1 MNVKNQIKRYALF
14 LIGLFIAS
22 LGVAFSTKAG

>member
-1 MNVKNQIKRYALF
+1 MFSEPKRAGWEQDEHNILD

-22 LGVAFSTKAG
+22 LVQ